1 MFPACLNES
10 EKVTDSQGNI
20 PAVEDISSAQANR
33 LIADNK
39 ENPDFVILDIR
50 TPQEYRQGHISGSVN
65 LDFYS
70 PDFEH
75 SIMNLDKDKIL
86 LIYCRSGNRSRR
98 TLEILEGK
106 GFSRVYHLSSGII
119 EWAREG
125 LPLVR

>member
-10 EKVTDSQGNI
+10 EKVTDGQGHI

-86 LIYCRSGNRSRR
+86 LIYCRSGNRSGRA
-98 TLEILEGK
+98 LGILEGK
-106 GFSRVYHLSSGII
+106 GFSRVYHLSNGII
-119 EWAREG
+119 EWSREG